1 MSRLSRDRADQD
13 RALLT
18 QQPTAVV
25 LAQITRLR
33 IWTAAL
39 PIEQPGNSAALY
51 YTIAWL
57 ARIALQ
63 RNAVRA

>member
-33 IWTAAL
+33 IWTSTL
-39 PIEQPGNSAALY
+39 PIEQPGHSAALY
-51 YTIAWL
+51 CTIAWL